1 MAPTKRTPAL
11 DGRRSGALV
20 ADAIDHRV
28 LNALTESRQDD
39 STSNSDYLLKSLACA
54 SHLPAGHACITG
66 AFIGPRLRPG
76 PGRVEQSQNSKGEK
90 KPARIRSA
98 FVKCCWQRIGAG

>member
-28 LNALTESRQDD
+28 LNALTESEQDD
-39 STSNSDYLLKSLACA
+39 SSSNSEHLLGSIA
-54 SHLPAGHACITG
+54 SASQLPTG
-66 AFIGPRLRPG
+66 AVGVSGASFLGPHLRPCLG
-76 PGRVEQSQNSKGEK
+76 SLWIIGRPEV
-90 KPARIRSA
+90 
-98 FVKCCWQRIGAG
+98 QRLLGTAEIATA